1 MKSLVLLLA
10 GLSTTASA
18 GGMMLPI
25 HGVHDTE
32 RAGALVAGSEDPDS
46 LWLDPAGLA
55 HLREGTAVLVDAAY
69 VDQRIDYARIDSGDN
84 QLGAVS
90 NQYPGIAI
98 PTLAAAVRLPAGVVL
113 AGGLTAPYA
122 GIGRFDGDATRY
134 ASISLA
140 ESAFVNLTVG
150 AAYAPLPGLRVGIT
164 ATDTITMLKSQVA
177 LSGCPGQTICAPED
191 PEFDALTKVDATD
204 LFAPSAGAGIQYDVT
219 PRITLAASATT
230 PTYVR
235 AHGTVA
241 TRLPSSAY
249 FEGAM
254 VMGDRIDVAFTL
266 PATTKLGIEVRPDD
280 HLRIE
285 AALDV
290 EYWSEH
296 ETMKLAT
303 SDVYIA
309 NAAGVGMYQLSPI
322 TIPRH
327 YRTSYAPSIGGE
339 YRRGKLQLGAG
350 YSYETAAAPKA
361 YVSALTVDSAKH
373 IIGLGG
379 GYTIAGWDLGAAFAF
394 VKLTDVDLALA
405 DARVP
410 QLTPLRDQPSEI
422 YVNAGHYRS
431 SYLVGGVR
439 ASRRF

>member
-1 MKSLVLLLA
+1 VKSLLLVLIPA
-10 GLSTTASA
+10 TATA
-18 GGMMLPI
+18 GGMVLPI

-32 RAGALVAGSEDPDS
+32 RAGALIAGSEDPDS

-84 QLGAVS
+84 QLAAVS
-90 NQYPGIAI
+90 NQYPGIAV
-98 PTLAAAVRLPAGVVL
+98 PTLAAAYRMRGGLVL
-113 AGGLTAPYA
+113 AGGVTAPYA
-122 GIGRFDGDATRY
+122 GIGKYDGDATRY
-134 ASISLA
+134 SSISLA

-150 AAYAPLPGLRVGIT
+150 AAYSPLRGLRLGVT

-191 PEFDALTKVDATD
+191 PDFDARTKVDATD
-204 LFAPSAGAGIQYDVT
+204 LFAPSVGAGIQYDVT
-219 PRITLAASATT
+219 PRITLAASGTT

-241 TRLPSSAY
+241 TQLPSSAY

-254 VMGDRIDVAFTL
+254 VMGDQIDVSFTL
-266 PATTKLGIEVRPDD
+266 PATTKFGIEVRPDD

-296 ETMKLAT
+296 KAMKLT
-303 SDVYIA
+303 TTDVYIA

-327 YRTSYAPSIGGE
+327 YKTSYAPSIGGE
-339 YRRGKLQLGAG
+339 YRLGKLQVGAG

-361 YVSALTVDSAKH
+361 YVSAMTVDSAKH

-379 GYTIAGWDLGAAFAF
+379 GYTISGWDVGAAFAF
-394 VKLTDVDLALA
+394 VKLADVDLSLA

-422 YVNAGHYRS
+422 YVNAGQYRS
-431 SYLVGGVR
+431 TYLVGGVR

>member
-1 MKSLVLLLA
+1 MKSLVLLLIPA
-10 GLSTTASA
+10 TATA

-32 RAGALVAGSEDPDS
+32 RAGALIAGSEDADS

-55 HLREGTAVLVDAAY
+55 HLREGTAVLIDAAY

-84 QLGAVS
+84 QLAAVS
-90 NQYPGIAI
+90 NQYPGIAV
-98 PTLAAAVRLPAGVVL
+98 PTIAAAYRMPGGLVL
-113 AGGLTAPYA
+113 AGGVTAPYA
-122 GIGRFDGDATRY
+122 GIGKYDGDATRY
-134 ASISLA
+134 SSISLA

-150 AAYAPLPGLRVGIT
+150 AAYAPLHNLRLGVT

-191 PEFDALTKVDATD
+191 PDFDAPTKVDATD
-204 LFAPSAGAGIQYDVT
+204 LFAPSVGAGIQYDIT
-219 PRITLAASATT
+219 PRITVGASGTT

-241 TRLPSSAY
+241 TRLPSSSY

-254 VMGDRIDVAFTL
+254 VMGNAIDVSFTM
-266 PATTKLGIEVRPDD
+266 PATTKFGIEVRTDD

-296 ETMKLAT
+296 KSMKLTT

-327 YRTSYAPSIGGE
+327 YKNSYAPSIGAE
-339 YRRGKLQLGAG
+339 YRLGALQVGAG

-361 YVSALTVDSAKH
+361 YVSAMTVDSAKH
-373 IIGLGG
+373 IIGLGA
-379 GYTIAGWDLGAAFAF
+379 GYTVNGWDLGAAFAF
-394 VKLTDVDLALA
+394 VKLTDVDLSLA

-422 YVNAGHYRS
+422 YVNAGQYRS
-431 SYLVGGVR
+431 TYIVGGVR